1 MKRLSAL
8 LSAGVVV
15 AAMTGCGLNPIGT
28 PTITINP
35 IDNIRVPAAGT
46 NYASVTGKVEADT
59 EITSVTYQILNS
71 SDQPVNNPSV
81 TGPDTS
87 IGAKKI
93 DFNDHPI
100 TITVT
105 IGTSPGTYKLK
116 ISAVAGPNVSATF
129 NFVVI
134 ANGGGAVSEKTNI
147 TLGAQSSPPHG
158 LLDVNTMSTFSR
170 TISEGATQALIDV
183 IFSYTSAMDPDTLA
197 FTSPDSAQVAPYDTW
212 ASKTVARY
220 KKVSA
225 TWSTITTQAAITSL
239 WNAGG
244 PASACIAVSP
254 NDIIIIQPGAGSTAY
269 KAVQIVSVSV
279 VNGTGPM
286 STIKINGKY

>member
-1 MKRLSAL
+1 MKRLTAL

-28 PTITINP
+28 PTITVNP
-35 IDNIRVPAAGT
+35 IDNIRIPAPAAVA

-59 EITSVTYQILNS
+59 EITSITYQILNS
-71 SDQPVNNPSV
+71 NNLPVSDPSV

-87 IGAKKI
+87 AGAKKI
-93 DFNDHPI
+93 DFNDRPI

-105 IGTSPGTYKLK
+105 SGASAGTYKLR
-116 ISAVAGPNVSATF
+116 ISITAGPSVTAMF

-134 ANGGGAVSEKTNI
+134 VNGGGAISEKTNI
-147 TLGAQSSPPHG
+147 TLGAQSAPPHS
-158 LLDVNTMSTFSR
+158 LLDANNMSTFSR
-170 TISEGATQALIDV
+170 TISDGATQARIDV
-183 IFSYTSAMDPDTLA
+183 IFSYSTEMDPATLA

-212 ASKTVARY
+212 LNKTVARY

-225 TWSTITTQAAITSL
+225 TWSTITTQTAITNL

-244 PASACIAVSP
+244 AAFARIAVSP
-254 NDIIIIQPGAGSTAY
+254 GDIIIIQPGAGSTAY
-269 KAVQIVSVSV
+269 KAVQIIS
-279 VNGTGPM
+279 VNGSGATA
-286 STIKINGKY
+286 TITINGKY